1 MNKFSLR
8 PSWMSLALLLGI
20 LCSMPVSSAFGQ
32 ISEDEEE
39 EPILIK
45 ESELNQLLMWHV
57 DGKYE
62 KV

>member
-1 MNKFSLR
+1 
-8 PSWMSLALLLGI
+8 MSLALLLGI
-20 LCSMPVSSAFGQ
+20 LFSIPVSSAFGQ
-32 ISEDEEE
+32 IREDEEE

-62 KV
+62 KVLY